1 MSRVSFLKHKYP
13 IFVFFIAL
21 ISLCFFAFQNCSPIH
36 LTTRPIQEQATLTPP
51 IDPPI
56 DPPSDVTVTIPGGT
70 PSLPIP
76 VGACGL
82 NQTNPEDVAEMEWL
96 GVHPMPYSGP
106 YIRSGDQL
114 YNPQRGDPS
123 RCRNAH
129 LIRPD
134 ENTYI
139 VLKFNTPTVNQALAS
154 NQSVLGYLAGSAF
167 FISLS
172 QTPPESQPQI
182 PDACTTYSHVYL
194 NWALGNVGSGQG
206 GVQINFNNRNDV
218 CRLAENTTYYMT
230 IMSKKKMRP
239 DLAYAQNVLGELPT
253 KIFDQIVVNEGFHAK
268 PQCQFQESS
277 PVFAGFSNGIARPQ
291 AGMRNGLNYRGLE
304 TGVFVT
310 FGGNRHPATY
320 VDPSQR
326 PNGKKPYMGYDYPAK
341 IIGNVGL
348 WQTVEDLSPTN
359 YGLYNALKSWDHY
372 GWLNTNYWGYGFIA
386 EFSFSVQNKNL
397 SPDLAGGQINPGS
410 ILSLKFRTPKF
421 GENSGMVMM
430 SREISP
436 YGRVPGVTG
445 SVRMSISECP
455 GDFSGFHAD
464 PSSFAYAYLSGY
476 NLLTKENNYLSDITQ
491 MNLKTLK
498 PDTDYY
504 LNYKITAPDCS
515 PYPEYNGTQSACESG
530 NLGLK
535 SYSGGY
541 LYSVHE
547 QQ

>member
-1 MSRVSFLKHKYP
+1 MNKVPFLKHKYP
-13 IFVFFIAL
+13 IFVFFIVF

-36 LTTRPIQEQATLTPP
+36 LTRPIQEQATLTPP

-82 NQTNPEDVAEMEWL
+82 NQTNPGDVAEMEWL
-96 GVHPMPYSGP
+96 GVHPTKNYGTPYQRG
-106 YIRSGDQL
+106 GDQL

-134 ENTYI
+134 EDTYI
-139 VLKFNTPTVNQALAS
+139 VLKFNTPTVAQALAS

-182 PDACTTYSHVYL
+182 PDACSTYSHVYL
-194 NWALGNVGSGQG
+194 NWALGNIGNGQG

-218 CRLAENTTYYMT
+218 CRLLENTTYYMT

-239 DLAYAQNVLGELPT
+239 DLAHVQDVRGELPT
-253 KIFDQIVVNEGFHAK
+253 KLFDQIVVNEGFQAK
-268 PQCQFQESS
+268 SQCEFQESS
-277 PVFAGFSNGIARPQ
+277 PVFVGINADDSSRPQ
-291 AGMRNGLNYRGLE
+291 AGMRNGINYRGLE

-310 FGGNRHPATY
+310 FGASVHPATY

-326 PNGKKPYMGYDYPAK
+326 PNQTISYSGFQYPVK
-341 IIGNVGL
+341 L
-348 WQTVEDLSPTN
+348 ELLQTVEDLSPTG
-359 YGLYNALKSWDHY
+359 YGLYNALKNWDHY

-397 SPDLAGGQINPGS
+397 PPDLAGGQINPGS
-410 ILSLKFRTPKF
+410 IMSLKFRTPKF
-421 GENSGMVMM
+421 GENAGVVKMM
-430 SREISP
+430 REISP

-455 GDFSGFHAD
+455 GDFSGFS
-464 PSSFAYAYLSGY
+464 PGPGSFQYLFTSGY
-476 NLLTKENNYLSDITQ
+476 NLLTKENNYLSGVTQ
-491 MNLKTLK
+491 LPWKTLK

-504 LNYKITAPDCS
+504 LNYKITLPDCGEGQ
-515 PYPEYNGTQSACESG
+515 PACESG
-530 NLGLK
+530 NLSLK